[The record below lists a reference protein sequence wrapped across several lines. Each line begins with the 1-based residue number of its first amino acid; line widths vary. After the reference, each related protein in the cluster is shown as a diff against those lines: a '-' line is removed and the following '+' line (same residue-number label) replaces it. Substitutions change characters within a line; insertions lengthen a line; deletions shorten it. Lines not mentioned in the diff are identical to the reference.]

1 MQEWVGYLDRVKYEI
16 PNFNAHTSATEDVI
30 FPAVLQ
36 DSLDIV
42 CKLCWKPVSLSNT
55 LYIAMGQAYSCLCTK
70 SSRFIL

>member
-16 PNFNAHTSATEDVI
+16 PNFNAHTSAAEDI

-42 CKLCWKPVSLSNT
+42 CKLC
-55 LYIAMGQAYSCLCTK
+55 
-70 SSRFIL
+70 